1 MTLGELRPGALFRTE
16 DGRVGVRWEAES
28 RQDRRTGCLWLDGH
42 GFKAAPPAD
51 TPVEPLDLPAL
62 LAERDEL
69 LGLVHD
75 LLIDSEAE
83 RRGREAERGEAV
95 RLLEGKADQAR
106 TRRGRAWQENDHHV
120 ARDMLHEEEFLRGL
134 VAAVRARGPA
144 AAPDPPARLA
154 ARVRELEGA
163 LTRVVEQADAYE
175 QYGHGQDPGAV
186 LDAIAAARAA
196 LEGAGGKQ
204 PT

>member
-1 MTLGELRPGALFRTE
+1 MTTLGELRPGSVFRTD
-16 DGRVGVRWEAES
+16 DGRLGVRWEAES

-42 GFKAAPPAD
+42 GFEAAPPAD

-69 LGLVHD
+69 LGLTHD

-83 RRGREAERGEAV
+83 RRGREAERGEVV
-95 RLLEGKADQAR
+95 RLLEGLADRYGKVEAR
-106 TRRGRAWQENDHHV
+106 AGAEDQWGDVGEASAARRALEGV
-120 ARDMLHEEEFLRGL
+120 L
-134 VAAVRARGPA
+134 VFVRARGPA
-144 AAPDPPARLA
+144 ATPDPPGRLA
-154 ARVRELEGA
+154 ERVKVLETALARTVRMMEGYDM
-163 LTRVVEQADAYE
+163 TSYE
-175 QYGHGQDPGAV
+175 GTVDV
-186 LDAIAAARAA
+186 LAAARAA